1 MREHFN
7 PWICILYIYMYVSRF
22 MTYITIYVH
31 RTCDSVMCD
40 HIIQSMWWWIDHIQ
54 GRIQDFKV
62 GGALKKKCA
71 ERREARKFLGYF
83 VWKITILRQKII
95 FFPIV
100 EGGAKIYGVFRVKNH
115 DFTPTNH
122 ILSNFRGAPPSPWIC
137 PCYWAFEVKW
147 FRENRTPCWFMF
159 QCVRHSI
166 ILVKTLTIQ
175 KGQFIRL
182 FSNCL
187 HYLFSSVTP
196 LSIIFQLYPG
206 SRYYLV
212 EDTGVPRDNH
222 RPAASY
228 WLFRMWRRK
237 NNRLWQLWQMV
248 SPKVWKP
255 FKYSFFFLR

>member
-122 ILSNFRGAPPSPWIC
+122 ILSNFRGARAGCAPVPLDLP
-137 PCYWAFEVKW
+137 
-147 FRENRTPCWFMF
+147 
-159 QCVRHSI
+159 
-166 ILVKTLTIQ
+166 LL
-175 KGQFIRL
+175 L
-182 FSNCL
+182 
-187 HYLFSSVTP
+187 SVW
-196 LSIIFQLYPG
+196 SK
-206 SRYYLV
+206 V
-212 EDTGVPRDNH
+212 VPRKSD
-222 RPAASY
+222 AMLIYVSVCAS
-228 WLFRMWRRK
+228 L
-237 NNRLWQLWQMV
+237 NN
-248 SPKVWKP
+248 PG
-255 FKYSFFFLR
+255 